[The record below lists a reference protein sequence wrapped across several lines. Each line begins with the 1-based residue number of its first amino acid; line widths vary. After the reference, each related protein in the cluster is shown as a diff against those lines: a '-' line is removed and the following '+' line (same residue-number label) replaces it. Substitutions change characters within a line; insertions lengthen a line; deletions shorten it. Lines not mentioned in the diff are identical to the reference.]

1 MPVDPARAALVKEP
15 YSRRRWTAGT
25 AVGDEETIVTAL
37 ADAAGADAWLTRLG
51 PLVTDGLAEITLTLR
66 GLVPPIAFA
75 PGDVLRLPDDAPGS
89 LAGRTVLLTAVNLDL
104 ASDSVRLVARGPLA

>member
-37 ADAAGADAWLTRLG
+37 ADAAGADAWLARLG
-51 PLVTDGLAEITLTLR
+51 GCVSTGLASCVIEIQDSPLPPTIDVGDIL
-66 GLVPPIAFA
+66 LVPPSW
-75 PGDVLRLPDDAPGS
+75 PGA
-89 LAGRTVLLTAVNLDL
+89 LAGQRVLVTGMDVRMGEHAVTLTV
-104 ASDSVRLVARGPLA
+104 RGPLP